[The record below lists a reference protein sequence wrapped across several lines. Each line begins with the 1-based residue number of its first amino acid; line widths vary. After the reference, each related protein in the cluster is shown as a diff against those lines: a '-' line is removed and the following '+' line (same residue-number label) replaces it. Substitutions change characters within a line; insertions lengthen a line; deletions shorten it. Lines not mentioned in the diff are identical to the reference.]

1 MKIIGV
7 VPARTAASRFPGEPL
22 SQIHG
27 RTMLEACDSNRILD
41 MEFTRYIAPYP
52 SIQPFSVDSPSD
64 LDLVKAHI
72 LEDGISNLY

>member
-7 VPARTAASRFPGEPL
+7 VPAGMAASRFPGEPL

-41 MEFTRYIAPYP
+41 MEITQYIAPYP
-52 SIQPFSVDSPSD
+52 SIQFFSVDSPSD

>member
-7 VPARTAASRFPGEPL
+7 VPARRAAPRSPGEPL

-27 RTMLEACDSNRILD
+27 RTMLEACDSNRILN
-41 MEFTRYIAPYP
+41 MEVTQFISPYP
-52 SIQPFSVDSPSD
+52 SIQSFSVDSPSD
-64 LDLVKAHI
+64 LDLVKAHS